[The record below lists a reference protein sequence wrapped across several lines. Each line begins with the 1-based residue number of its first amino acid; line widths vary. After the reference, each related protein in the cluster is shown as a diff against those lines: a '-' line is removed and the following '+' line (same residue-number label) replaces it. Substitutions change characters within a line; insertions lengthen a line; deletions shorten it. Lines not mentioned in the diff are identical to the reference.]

1 MSPMA
6 FAREYARE
14 ITRLRVREFNKITA
28 GGGVRLLKC
37 EACGRLTDKGA
48 IIDRDLVEEG
58 MAGQPGKTGYERWIL
73 CPECAHDILDN
84 VNSFTDKLIEGIK
97 FKRP

>member
-1 MSPMA
+1 MA

-28 GGGVRLLKC
+28 GGGVRLLKWD
-37 EACGRLTDKGA
+37 ACGRLTVKRA
-48 IIDRDLVEEG
+48 IIVPDLVLVRL
-58 MAGQPGKTGYERWIL
+58 AGQPGKTGYERWIL